1 MQKFVFKVKIK
12 ENFLKMEIKENLSD
26 AEFIV

>member
-12 ENFLKMEIKENLSD
+12 ENFLKMEIKESLFN